1 MFDNLNEGEN
11 MNILVCYD
19 ETDASQ
25 EALKI
30 GVRHAKAFDA
40 KVFVITS
47 MIGGSKD
54 NIEDNKKA
62 EAGLKHAEG
71 ILEKEGIQCETHLL
85 VRGMTSGEDIIQYAS
100 ENNIDEIVI
109 GIKKTSKVGKLVF
122 GSTAQHV
129 ILEAHCPVI
138 TVR

>member
-1 MFDNLNEGEN
+1 

-19 ETDASQ
+19 ETDVAQ

-30 GVRHAKAFDA
+30 GVKHAKGFDA

-47 MIGGSKD
+47 MVGGSKD

-62 EAGLKHAEG
+62 ESGLKHAESV
-71 ILEKEGIQCETHLL
+71 LQKEGIACETHLL
-85 VRGMTSGEDIIQYAS
+85 VRGLSSGEDIIQYS
-100 ENNIDEIVI
+100 TENDIDEIVI

-129 ILEAHCPVI
+129 ILESNCPVI

>member
-1 MFDNLNEGEN
+1 

-19 ETDASQ
+19 ETDVAQ

-30 GVRHAKAFDA
+30 GVQHAKAFGA

-54 NIEDNKKA
+54 DIEDNKRA
-62 EAGLKHAEG
+62 ETGLKHAQG
-71 ILEKEGIQCETHLL
+71 VFSKEGLECETHLL
-85 VRGMTSGEDIIQYAS
+85 VRGLSSGEDIIQYAS
-100 ENNIDEIVI
+100 ENNIDEIII

-129 ILEAHCPVI
+129 ILESNCPVI
-138 TVR
+138 TVK

>member
-1 MFDNLNEGEN
+1 

-19 ETDASQ
+19 DTDVAQ
-25 EALKI
+25 EALKV
-30 GVRHAKAFDA
+30 GVKHAKAFDA
-40 KVFVITS
+40 KVFIITS
-47 MIGGSKD
+47 MVGGSKD

-62 EAGLKHAEG
+62 ETGLKHAESV
-71 ILEKEGIQCETHLL
+71 LQKEGITCETHLL
-85 VRGMTSGEDIIQYAS
+85 VRGMSSGEDIIKYAS
-100 ENNIDEIVI
+100 ENDIDEIVI

-129 ILEAHCPVI
+129 ILESNCPVI

>member
-1 MFDNLNEGEN
+1 

-19 ETDASQ
+19 ETDAAQ
-25 EALKI
+25 EALK
-30 GVRHAKAFDA
+30 VAVEHAKAFSG

-47 MIGGSKD
+47 MVGGSKD
-54 NIEDNKKA
+54 DVDDNRKA
-62 EAGLKHAEG
+62 ESGLKHAEDV
-71 ILEKEGIQCETHLL
+71 LSKEGIECETHLL
-85 VRGMTSGEDIIQYAS
+85 VRGLTSGEDIIRYAN
-100 ENNIDEIVI
+100 ENNVNEIVI

-129 ILEAHCPVI
+129 ILESSCPVV

>member
-1 MFDNLNEGEN
+1 

-19 ETDASQ
+19 ETDVAQ
-25 EALKI
+25 DALKI
-30 GVRHAKAFDA
+30 AIKHAKAFDA

-54 NIEDNKKA
+54 DIEDNKRA
-62 EAGLKHAEG
+62 EAGLKHAQG
-71 ILEKEGIQCETHLL
+71 VLEKEGINSETHLL
-85 VRGMTSGEDIIQYAS
+85 VRGLASGEDIIQYAS

-129 ILEAHCPVI
+129 ILESECPVV
-138 TVR
+138 TVK

>member
-1 MFDNLNEGEN
+1 

-19 ETDASQ
+19 ETDAAQ

-30 GVRHAKAFDA
+30 AVQHGKAFKA

-47 MIGGSKD
+47 MVGGNKD
-54 NIEDNKKA
+54 DIEDNKRA
-62 EAGLKHAEG
+62 ENGLKHAQA
-71 ILEKEGIQCETHLL
+71 ILEKEGIECETHLL
-85 VRGMTSGEDIIQYAS
+85 VRGMTSGEDIVQYAS
-100 ENNIDEIVI
+100 ENNVDEIVI

-129 ILEAHCPVI
+129 ILESDCPVI

>member
-1 MFDNLNEGEN
+1 

-30 GVRHAKAFDA
+30 CIQHAKAFDA
-40 KVFVITS
+40 KVYVITS

-62 EAGLKHAEG
+62 ETGLKHAQG
-71 ILEKEGIQCETHLL
+71 ALEKEGLTCETHLL
-85 VRGMTSGEDIIQYAS
+85 VRGLTSGEDIIQYAS

-129 ILEAHCPVI
+129 ILEANCPVI